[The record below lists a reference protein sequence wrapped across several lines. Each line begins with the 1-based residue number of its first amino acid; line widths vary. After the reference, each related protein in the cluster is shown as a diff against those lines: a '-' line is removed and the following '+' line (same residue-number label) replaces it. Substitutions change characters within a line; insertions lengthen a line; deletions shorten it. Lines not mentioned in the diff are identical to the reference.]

1 MFKDFLDSYSRALIM
16 GILNVTPDSFYDG
29 GRILN
34 KKSLE
39 DKFNSLNKSDII
51 DIGAESSR
59 PGAFKVNES
68 SEIERISSILSFLD
82 QKNKYYSIDT
92 YKPNVARFAIE
103 NGFNM
108 VNDITGGS
116 NPEMLEF
123 VNQAKVPIVLMHMQG
138 NPRNMQNNPRYNNI
152 IDDLLS
158 FFETRI
164 ELCLNYGINK
174 KQIIIDPG
182 IGFGKTVSDNDKIIR
197 CLKQFKIFDI
207 PILIGV
213 SRKSF
218 LSIHKDKPDDRLE
231 ASLTVASIA
240 INNGADII
248 RVHDIEKSSLVF
260 SIVNRLINKNK

>member
-1 MFKDFLDSYSRALIM
+1 MFKDFLDSYSRTLIM

-29 GRILN
+29 GKILN
-34 KKSLE
+34 KKSLK

-59 PGAFKVNES
+59 PGASKVNES

-123 VNQAKVPIVLMHMQG
+123 VNQAKVPIILMHMQG

-152 IDDLLS
+152 ID
-158 FFETRI
+158 
-164 ELCLNYGINK
+164 
-174 KQIIIDPG
+174 
-182 IGFGKTVSDNDKIIR
+182 
-197 CLKQFKIFDI
+197 
-207 PILIGV
+207 
-213 SRKSF
+213 
-218 LSIHKDKPDDRLE
+218 
-231 ASLTVASIA
+231 
-240 INNGADII
+240 
-248 RVHDIEKSSLVF
+248 
-260 SIVNRLINKNK
+260 